1 MAPHLLFYQLL
12 LVALVLVYLM
22 MHVWWPDAP
31 RAIPQTPRRP
41 APLRRKR
48 SPAPNPFPGFI
59 HKPLC
64 DACDQGA
71 TARSKAPDV
80 PPPLVR
86 FTRGRQRT
94 VDTQAH
100 FCPAP
105 HCSYHGWLGRGNL
118 RSNGL
123 PTICQAEFVTFFA
136 PSIRPAYNEFGWHH
150 SPYDDA
156 AWPSG
161 YAGVGRQYCVRPG
174 HAAAPS
180 PATPHTRC

>member
-1 MAPHLLFYQLL
+1 MVSTPLFYQLL
-12 LVALVLVYLM
+12 LVAFVLIRLL
-22 MHVWWPDAP
+22 MHVVWPDDPP
-31 RAIPQTPRRP
+31 RAPTPSPQPHQRR
-41 APLRRKR
+41 RRRVKE
-48 SPAPNPFPGFI
+48 PKPFPGFV

-64 DACDQGA
+64 AACVQA
-71 TARSKAPDV
+71 AEAQPKAPSL
-80 PPPLVR
+80 PPPIIRYTQGLR
-86 FTRGRQRT
+86 RT

-100 FCPAP
+100 FCPEP
-105 HCSYHGWLGRGNL
+105 DCSYHGWLGRGNI
-118 RSNGL
+118 RANGL

-136 PSIRPAYNEFGWHH
+136 PSTRPAYNEFGWHH

-161 YAGVGRQYCVRPG
+161 YAGVGRQYGVRPG